1 MHPTP
6 PNEYAF
12 LLSLRWPTRSHPTPP
27 ERRLGF
33 VEAIGHRRS
42 GRATAIRSGSTEL
55 PVGAAQAVPAAD
67 GLAVVADFVI
77 LRAALAVEEDGL
89 SVSLAPSQAPQAFWT
104 SSRPI
109 TAKGEPSGLMR
120 SDS

>member
-1 MHPTP
+1 MKPRSGPRLSGQPT
-6 PNEYAF
+6 
-12 LLSLRWPTRSHPTPP
+12 LSFSNISDYESGRCGSQCRPECRLR
-27 ERRLGF
+27 L

-89 SVSLAPSQAPQAFWT
+89 SVSLAPSQAPQAF
-104 SSRPI
+104 
-109 TAKGEPSGLMR
+109 
-120 SDS
+120 